1 MKISNR
7 TTNYIIFCIYTIVL
21 LLGNDIFFGLNVRNL
36 VSYIIVILPAILI
49 LLLIKENYKNIF
61 AILKNNKINIILG
74 IVFLIWSAIT
84 LFTGIKFGI
93 SGIKGMI
100 NFGIIILL
108 GILLPRIE
116 FENYQINKIKKH
128 IFISFFIVL
137 LYGIIEYIFN
147 FNLDINSNEKY
158 PGINGRV
165 YSTFYIATLLDKY
178 ICIIFCFICYELTKQ
193 KNEKNIF
200 LIILVLLSAICVVL
214 TFSRTGLLLY
224 LGILF
229 IFTLYQILRKKFK
242 FLLLSLLVILIMFFI
257 PGSKYSFQS
266 GLNQFYNLVKLPQ
279 LYQIN
284 IVDSNVDSD
293 TEEEINPDDD
303 LLSAESDASMDDRNY
318 YKNVGK
324 ALMKEYPI
332 NGIGVGNY
340 SYIYNNQNAEDYL
353 SDSSIIVKPYMYPH
367 SSFVQMGAEIG
378 LVGVL
383 IFYLFVYSIILNVN
397 FKTNK
402 KRFITLNFI
411 YFIMLAISY
420 VEGIV
425 YSKQF
430 FYIFIIVFSLYCN
443 KSLNNNKLEKN
454 SKKRKSIDI
463 LALHLGFGGIETS
476 IVNIANNLSKKYDIN
491 LISLYKLDKDISYQ
505 LNQNIKLKYLYNG
518 QPNKKEFKTA
528 MQNKNIFVI
537 IKEGFKAFKI
547 LYLKKYLISK
557 EIINSESDV
566 IISTR
571 MEFNVLLN
579 EYGKNNTLKIAQEHQ
594 YHNNNKKY
602 IDTIKYNYDRI
613 DYLLALTKTLKN
625 DYINFLKNNN
635 NHTKVEL
642 MPNMISTEG
651 KNKTA
656 LNNKTIISVGRLDE
670 GKKIDEAIE
679 IFSKINNKFKFIIV
693 GDGAEKNKLNNL
705 IKEKH
710 LENKVELVGYKT
722 NSEVIDL
729 LSNADIFIMTS
740 VSEGL
745 PMVLLEAMSVGVP
758 CIAYDTGNGI
768 TDIITNSK
776 NGFVIKNRNSSL
788 FIKKL
793 KIMME
798 DKKLLKNMSN
808 NAINTIQNYSFES
821 ITKKWIN
828 LIENK

>member
-1 MKISNR
+1 MKISDR
-7 TTNYIIFCIYTIVL
+7 IINYIVFCIYSIVL
-21 LLGNDIFFGLNVRNL
+21 LLGNDIFLGFNVRNI

-49 LLLIKENYKNIF
+49 FLLIKENYRNILKIF
-61 AILKNNKINIILG
+61 KNNKINIIFG
-74 IVFLIWSAIT
+74 IIFLIWSAIS
-84 LFTGIKFGI
+84 LFTGIKFGV

-116 FENYQINKIKKH
+116 FENYQISKIKKH

-137 LYGIIEYIFN
+137 LYGIIEYVFN

-158 PGINGRV
+158 PGINGRI

-178 ICIIFCFICYELTKQ
+178 ICIIFCFICYELTKP

-200 LIILVLLSAICVVL
+200 LMLLVFLSAICVVL

-229 IFTLYQILRKKFK
+229 VFTLYQLIRKKFK
-242 FLLLSLLVILIMFFI
+242 FLLLSLFVILIMFFI
-257 PGSKYSFQS
+257 PGAKYSFQS
-266 GLNQFYNLVKLPQ
+266 GLNQLYNLVKLPQ

-284 IVDSNVDSD
+284 VVNSNTDD
-293 TEEEINPDDD
+293 EED
-303 LLSAESDASMDDRNY
+303 LLSAEGDASMDDRNY
-318 YKNVGK
+318 YKNIGQ
-324 ALMKEYPI
+324 ALMKDYPI

-353 SDSSIIVKPYMYPH
+353 SNPSIVVKPYMYPH

-378 LVGVL
+378 IIGVL
-383 IFYLFVYSIILNVN
+383 IFYLFIYSIIFNIN
-397 FKTNK
+397 FKNNK
-402 KRFITLNFI
+402 KRFIVLNLV

-430 FYIFIIVFSLYCN
+430 FYIFIIVFALYCN
-443 KSLNNNKLEKN
+443 KSLNCNKLEKN
-454 SKKRKSIDI
+454 SKKCKSIDI

-491 LISLYKLDKDISYQ
+491 LIVLYKLENDIAYQ
-505 LNQNIKLKYLYNG
+505 LNENVKLKYLYNG
-518 QPNKKEFKTA
+518 QPNKNEFKTA
-528 MQNKNIFVI
+528 MQNKDVLGIL
-537 IKEGFKAFKI
+537 KEGFKAIKI
-547 LYLKKYLISK
+547 LYLKKSLIIK
-557 EIINSESDV
+557 EIINSKSDV

-579 EYGKNNTLKIAQEHQ
+579 DYGKNDTLKIAQEHQ

-602 IDTIKYNYDRI
+602 IDTIKYSYCRI

-635 NHTKVEL
+635 NHTRVEL
-642 MPNMISTEG
+642 IPNMISTEG
-651 KNKTA
+651 KNKTT

-679 IFSKINNKFKFIIV
+679 IFSKINNNFKFIIV
-693 GDGAEKNKLNNL
+693 GDGAEKDKLNNL
-705 IKEKH
+705 IIEKH
-710 LENKVELVGYKT
+710 LEKRVELVGYKT
-722 NSEVIDL
+722 NSEVINL

-740 VSEGL
+740 ISEGL

-788 FIKKL
+788 FVKKIKM
-793 KIMME
+793 MME

-808 NAINTIQNYSFES
+808 NAINTAENYSFDNV
-821 ITKKWIN
+821 TNKWIN